1 MFLLLRFILIQSSIM
16 ERRLERSSR
25 NGLVQ
30 GKHLTLDW
38 IGDDHRGA
46 GTVVRETDKLCS
58 HSCQLRQVA
67 VGKGGGGGVKF

>member
-1 MFLLLRFILIQSSIM
+1 M
-16 ERRLERSSR
+16 ERSR
-25 NGLVQ
+25 NGVVQ